1 MTQSLPF
8 ASLLF
13 RRLARSIAFV
23 AGGLLF
29 GQKGG
34 LALSFLGC
42 GPCRQFGGFP
52 FSLCGTF
59 GGTGRLF
66 GQLGFMRLLRGF
78 TLGGARGSFCEHGLS
93 CRPTLNDGRII
104 RPGCRPEFLQ
114 HGFFRLHRV
123 VLPLPKIGEQF
134 LVHL

>member
-13 RRLARSIAFV
+13 RRLARRITFV

-29 GQKGG
+29 GQEGG
-34 LALSFLGC
+34 VALSFLGC
-42 GPCRQFGGFP
+42 GPCRHFGGFP
-52 FSLCGTF
+52 FSLGGAF

-66 GQLGFMRLLRGF
+66 DQRGFMRFLRGF
-78 TLGGARGSFCEHGLS
+78 TLGGTRGPFCEHGFS
-93 CRPTLNDGRII
+93 CRPTLSDRRMI
-104 RPGCRPEFLQ
+104 RPGCRAEFLQ
-114 HGFFRLHRV
+114 HRFFGLHRV

-134 LVHL
+134 PVHL

>member
-23 AGGLLF
+23 ASGLLL
-29 GQKGG
+29 GQKGC
-34 LALSFLGC
+34 LALSFFGC
-42 GPCRQFGGFP
+42 GPRSHLRGLS
-52 FSLCGTF
+52 FSLCDTF
-59 GGTGRLF
+59 GGAGRLF
-66 GQLGFMRLLRGF
+66 GQFGFMRALRGF

-93 CRPTLNDGRII
+93 CRPTLDDGRII

-114 HGFFRLHRV
+114 HRFFRLHRV